1 MGRALEIRE
10 MFDTIAARYDRANR
24 WLSLGL
30 DLRWRRTMARSLP
43 LDADAAVLD
52 VCTGSGDSLLCFRRP
67 LGLRVGLDFSR
78 PMLTLARHKAR
89 RRGVAVAWVEADAL
103 RLPFRADAF
112 DAVTIAFGLRNLTDP
127 LEGLREFFRVLQP
140 GGWLAVLEFTL
151 PRWRPWRWAFSLY
164 LNRVLPV
171 LGGWITG
178 HRAPY
183 EYLRQSIQAFPHY
196 EALQAWLTQ
205 AGFQPTTLRP
215 LAGGVATLYLARKP
229 DWAGRKEGI
238 GNHGA

>member
-1 MGRALEIRE
+1 MRRASEIRE
-10 MFDTIAARYDRANR
+10 MFDSIAARYDRANR

-30 DLRWRRTMARSLP
+30 DLRWRRVMARRLP

-78 PMLTLARHKAR
+78 PMLTLARQKAR
-89 RRGVAVAWVEADAL
+89 RRGIAVVWVEADAL
-103 RLPFRADAF
+103 RLPFRAEVF

-127 LEGLREFFRVLQP
+127 SEGLREFFRVLRP

-151 PRWRPWRWAFSLY
+151 PRWRPWRWVFGLY
-164 LNRVLPV
+164 LNRFLPV
-171 LGGWITG
+171 LGGWLTG

-183 EYLRQSIQAFPHY
+183 EYLRRSIQAFPHY
-196 EALQAWLTQ
+196 EALQAWLAQ
-205 AGFQPTTLRP
+205 AGFRPTALRP
-215 LAGGVATLYLARKP
+215 LAGGVATLYLARKVT
-229 DWAGRKEGI
+229 AEG
-238 GNHGA
+238 GK